1 MGPSGPESRVLD
13 TGRLRPGPRPE
24 ILIWLGPG
32 PARFWK
38 KPARTASNQHVYFSA
53 TPTPPVFAKKSK
65 PKDSEKKKDDFIVHE
80 KKKDDFIV
88 HSVKSYPDLP
98 VPQTEGIDKEKQYK
112 DEIAEAKKRL
122 EEARQ
127 RKMLEIQR
135 TKDAKKRR
143 KSSTSTTPTPK
154 AEPVVKETKEDIKR

>member
-1 MGPSGPESRVLD
+1 MFHSNAKFLGAYF
-13 TGRLRPGPRPE
+13 TG
-24 ILIWLGPG
+24 
-32 PARFWK
+32 
-38 KPARTASNQHVYFSA
+38 
-53 TPTPPVFAKKSK
+53 TPTPTVFAKKSK
-65 PKDSEKKKDDFIVHE
+65 PKEPEKKKDDFIVHE

-135 TKDAKKRR
+135 TKEAKKKRR
-143 KSSTSTTPTPK
+143 KSSTSSNVTPK
-154 AEPVVKETKEDIKR
+154 AEVVAKETTEDIKR